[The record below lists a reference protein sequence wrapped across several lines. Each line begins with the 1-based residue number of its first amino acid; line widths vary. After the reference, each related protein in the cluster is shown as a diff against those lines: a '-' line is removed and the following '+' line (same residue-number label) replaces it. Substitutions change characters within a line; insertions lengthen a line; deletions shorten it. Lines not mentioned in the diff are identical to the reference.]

1 MANSFSK
8 DKMATLFEETAE
20 TTSLNLTLS
29 KDLETYD
36 MSDMSD
42 KGRTTSSDGSGAD
55 IEWIPQEY
63 RFNVQDGIE
72 STSGDFQDLIDRNIP
87 VRRNKVKR
95 ILTQIK
101 TKDLRDPM
109 RLERAKKGMA
119 KDIANAV
126 DVVAY
131 NTMRDRA
138 NMAVSLTGD
147 FSYEDAILAESKML
161 NNGLGRYDKKLC
173 LSIPHYNKVAQA
185 LQTASREVAVSDALS
200 RAQVPNLSTFSTMR
214 AEYTSKLAGNA
225 STGLAVNGA
234 QSFTVSTYD
243 ASGDFYLDNRQMSL
257 AVTGSTPTTMPV
269 GTKFTIA
276 DVFEVNPES
285 RTENEELRTFTVVAT
300 GTGSVTISPA
310 IVASGPYQ
318 NCSAEASNT
327 AAITILNVADNA
339 ASLFYTPEST
349 FLVPGYLPVAQNAGG
364 VETFDGV
371 TDNGLPMR
379 MTFWWDPHG
388 EALNIK
394 TLIFFDVAVVHPE
407 QVGVILD
414 KQV

>member
-1 MANSFSK
+1 MANTFSK
-8 DKMATLFEETAE
+8 DKMATLFEETAA

-29 KDLETYD
+29 KSLDTYD
-36 MSDMSD
+36 MSDIADM
-42 KGRTTSSDGSGAD
+42 GRTTDSAGSGAD
-55 IEWIPQEY
+55 TEWIPQEY
-63 RFNVQDGIE
+63 RFTVQDGIE

-87 VRRNKVKR
+87 VRRNKAKR

-126 DVVAY
+126 DLVSY
-131 NTMRDRA
+131 ETMRNRA
-138 NMAVSLTGD
+138 NMTLALTGD
-147 FSYEDAILAESKML
+147 FSYDDAILAESKML
-161 NNGLGRYDKKLC
+161 NAGLGRYDKKLC
-173 LSIPHYNKVAQA
+173 LSISHYNKVAQA
-185 LQTASREVAVSDALS
+185 LQTASRDVLVNDALS
-200 RAQVPNLSTFSTMR
+200 RAQVPNLSTFDTMR
-214 AEYTSKLAGNA
+214 AEYTNTLAGNA
-225 STGLAVNGA
+225 TTGLVVNGN
-234 QSFTVSTYD
+234 QSHTVATYD
-243 ASGDFYLDNRQMSL
+243 ASDEFYLDNRQMTL
-257 AVTGSTPTTMPV
+257 AITGATTSNFPA

-276 DVFEVNPES
+276 GVNAYNPET
-285 RTENEELRTFTVVAT
+285 RTDNGELQEFTVVTA
-300 GTGSVTISPA
+300 GTGSAVISPA
-310 IVASGPYQ
+310 IVITGPYQ
-318 NCSAEASNT
+318 NCSAQAADT
-327 AAITILNVADNA
+327 AAITILNIADNA

-349 FLVPGYLPVAQNAGG
+349 FLVPGYLPVANQAGG

-379 MTFWWDPHG
+379 MTMWWDPHA